1 MAFAT
6 TDIFRDSGGS
16 TSVLRGSWSGTV
28 GDSAGTVTGRGYA
41 IQADFITN
49 DSTSPGQVIP
59 ARISNSSGT
68 WTVTVPY
75 QETVTGGQFSI
86 TFR

>member
-6 TDIFRDSGGS
+6 SNVARDNAGS
-16 TSVLRGSWSGTV
+16 TSIMRGNWTGTV
-28 GDSAGTVTGRGYA
+28 GDAAGTVTGRGFA
-41 IQADFITN
+41 LSAEFLDN
-49 DSTSPGQVIP
+49 NSTGPGQVIP

-75 QETVTGGQFSI
+75 SATCTAG
-86 TFR
+86 TFRIEFK

>member
-6 TDIFRDSGGS
+6 SNVYRDNAGS
-16 TSVLRGSWSGTV
+16 VNVLRGSWSGTT
-28 GDSAGTVTGRGYA
+28 GDDVGTVTGRGYA
-41 IQADFITN
+41 VMADFNTN
-49 DSTSPGQVIP
+49 DSTSPGTVIP

-75 QETVTGGQFSI
+75 QETVTGGLFSI